1 MVPLKRIGDP
11 NELKGTVIYLASEAS
26 NFMTG
31 SIVVVDGGYTL
42 W

>member
-1 MVPLKRIGDP
+1 PLKKIGDP
-11 NELKGTVIYLASEAS
+11 NDLKGTVIYLASEAS